1 MSRAAERL
9 GVSQPAMSRTLA
21 RLRDQLGD
29 PLLVRGRGGMVLTPR
44 AEQLAT
50 PLRRWLDRGEAML
63 RPPEFDPASLERT
76 FRVASTDYGILSVLR
91 PATARISA
99 VASGVSMEVEAISSN
114 SLRRLAEGRLDL
126 VVIGY
131 PPEEVGVRFT
141 RLFGETRL
149 GLMRRSHPA
158 GKAPMTEDAFFEWPH
173 VSALVGNGLVD
184 PLDQDAEAMRRRRV
198 VMSAPSFA
206 SIPFMVADTDNLAV
220 LPARA
225 ARHFA
230 EIYDL
235 TLFEPPVS
243 LPSFDY
249 FAAWHERSIED
260 PATVWFAE
268 QIEASLQ
275 PLDAPVSR
283 ALSGSFS

>member
-1 MSRAAERL
+1 
-9 GVSQPAMSRTLA
+9 
-21 RLRDQLGD
+21 
-29 PLLVRGRGGMVLTPR
+29 MVLTPR
-44 AEQLAT
+44 AEQLAE

-63 RPPEFDPASLERT
+63 RPPDFDPARLERT

-91 PATARISA
+91 PATVRISEA
-99 VASGVSMEVEAISSN
+99 APGVSMEVEAISSN

-141 RLFGETRL
+141 RLFSETRL

-158 GKAPMTEDAFFEWPH
+158 GKAPMTETTFFGWPH
-173 VSALVGNGLVD
+173 VSALVGDGLVD
-184 PLDQDAEAMRRRRV
+184 PLDQDAEIMQRRRV
-198 VMSAPSFA
+198 VMAAPSFA
-206 SIPFMVADTDNLAV
+206 SVPFMVADTDNLAV

-235 TLFEPPVS
+235 ALFQPPID
-243 LPSFDY
+243 LPPFDY
-249 FAAWHERSIED
+249 FAAWHERSTED
-260 PATVWFAE
+260 PATAWFAAE
-268 QIEASLQ
+268 IE
-275 PLDAPVSR
+275 R
-283 ALSGSFS
+283 ATA